1 MTPKSIEAIYRDN
14 CKMVYWA
21 AYSVLKRESDAMDI
35 AQSVFLRAI
44 KNIDKLNTMEDG
56 QVKAWLYR
64 VAVNLCYDAG
74 RRLKREI
81 PAEEL
86 PEPNTDREYE
96 LPEASAISR
105 DQRERVKR
113 AIDALPDIYRET
125 VMLHYYSER
134 SVREIAQATGVTEG
148 TVKSR
153 IFRAKERLYEL
164 LKEGEKND

>member
-74 RRLKREI
+74 RRLKR
-81 PAEEL
+81 
-86 PEPNTDREYE
+86 
-96 LPEASAISR
+96 
-105 DQRERVKR
+105 

-125 VMLHYYSER
+125 VMLHYYSGLDYKT
-134 SVREIAQATGVTEG
+134 IAAMQGSTEG

>member
-56 QVKAWLYR
+56 QVKAWLYH
-64 VAVNLCYDAG
+64 
-74 RRLKREI
+74 

-125 VMLHYYSER
+125 VMLHYYSGLDYKT
-134 SVREIAQATGVTEG
+134 IAAMQGSTEG

>member
-105 DQRERVKR
+105 DQREPGEAGHRCAAR
-113 AIDALPDIYRET
+113 YIPRDGDAALLFGAGLQDHSGHAGQHRGNGEIPDIPGKGKA
-125 VMLHYYSER
+125 L
-134 SVREIAQATGVTEG
+134 
-148 TVKSR
+148 
-153 IFRAKERLYEL
+153 
-164 LKEGEKND
+164 

>member
-1 MTPKSIEAIYRDN
+1 MTSRSIEAIYREN

-21 AYSVLKRESDAMDI
+21 AYSLLKRESDAMDV

-44 KNIDKLNTMEDG
+44 KNMDKLNGMEDG
-56 QVKAWLYR
+56 QVRAWLYR
-64 VAVNLCYDAG
+64 VAVNLCHDAG
-74 RRLKREI
+74 RRLKREV
-81 PAEEL
+81 PAGEL
-86 PEPNTDREYE
+86 PEQDTDREYE
-96 LPEASAISR
+96 LPEAAAISK

-113 AIDALPDIYRET
+113 AIEALPDIYRET
-125 VMLHYYSER
+125 VMLHYYSGLDYKT
-134 SVREIAQATGVTEG
+134 IAAMQGSAEG